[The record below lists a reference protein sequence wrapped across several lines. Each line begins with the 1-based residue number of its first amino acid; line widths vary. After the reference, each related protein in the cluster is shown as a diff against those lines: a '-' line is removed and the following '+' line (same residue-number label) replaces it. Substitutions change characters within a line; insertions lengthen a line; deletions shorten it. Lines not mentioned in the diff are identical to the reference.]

1 MTFDERYENFKREY
15 EELCKKYEMS
25 HGIYDMWDTGN
36 EEIFIY
42 DEKEKQFVIE

>member
-1 MTFDERYENFKREY
+1 MTFEERYESFKKEY

-25 HGIYDMWDTGN
+25 HGLYDMWDTGF